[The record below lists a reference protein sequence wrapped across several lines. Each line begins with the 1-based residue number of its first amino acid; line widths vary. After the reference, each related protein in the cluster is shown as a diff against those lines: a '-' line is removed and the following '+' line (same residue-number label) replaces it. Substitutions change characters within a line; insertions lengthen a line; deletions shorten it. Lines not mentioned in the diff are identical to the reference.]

1 MSKKD
6 YIKIAKIIKDSTS
19 KGCKIMFHESKVTK
33 HHLIVDVL
41 DKNTLMI
48 DLCDMFKEDNSNFD
62 RARFK
67 EACE

>member
-1 MSKKD
+1 MTKKD
-6 YIKIAKIIKDSTS
+6 YIKIASIIKDSTS
-19 KGCKIMFHESKVTK
+19 KGCKIMNHESKVTK